1 MLQQELDLRERL
13 RRIQNEK
20 EMYQEDIKLA
30 EGFLFDLGFE
40 ERDIKRKLEDLK
52 CNLPERRKN

>member
-1 MLQQELDLRERL
+1 MLSDQQLDLKERL
-13 RRIQNEK
+13 EQIENEK

-40 ERDIKRKLEDLK
+40 ERDIKRKLEEK
-52 CNLPERRKN
+52 K